1 MNTDAHSLEFHLA
14 DEEATSELGARL
26 ARALDS
32 VKSEILEKGLN
43 IKLVGDLGAGKTYL
57 MRSALRALGFEGRV
71 KSPTFS
77 LLETYKVD
85 GFTVNHFDFYRFEDP
100 VEFEEAG
107 FRENYGPGRVV
118 ASEWTSKAEPFVPQP
133 DLTITLKNLEG
144 AGGALLLSF
153 VPWSTA
159 YGAQVV
165 DVRVW
170 PAEEYTRITIEHDA
184 PMKFK
189 YFVLRNSDPVRLA
202 VDIDGLLLTDK
213 LKQIIQKVKP
223 NDPYISRIRVGQNRP
238 NVVRISIDFKTD
250 VDPQVF
256 SLKPAGQYRYRLVF
270 DIYPATQKDPLMA
283 IIQKEESEPDA
294 IKSLLAQVAEG
305 QKRMEENRADSG
317 EVDQLGQILAG
328 IADGSLA
335 PMRPD
340 EEPKGSS
347 KPAQKKPAQKKPET
361 QLAQTKPS
369 KTKPARS
376 PRVRTLVIMIDP
388 GHGGEDPG
396 AIGRRHRTREKDVV
410 LAVARILRQELN
422 EIEGVKALL
431 TRDGD
436 YFVPLQRR
444 VQKARAAK
452 ADFFVSIHADAW
464 VKPTARGSSL
474 YVLNTR
480 GQVSTANRWLARKQ
494 NDADLIGGVNLSNKD
509 KQIARI
515 LMDMS
520 MTSQVSDSMVYG
532 ARILNELSR
541 INQLHRG
548 KVEQANFAVLK
559 APDIPSVL
567 VETAFLSHPEE
578 EKKLRTRA
586 FQRKLACAIGNGILK
601 GFGHKSRLG

>member
-1 MNTDAHSLEFHLA
+1 MAMKRRNLL
-14 DEEATSELGARL
+14 LG
-26 ARALDS
+26 S
-32 VKSEILEKGLN
+32 
-43 IKLVGDLGAGKTYL
+43 
-57 MRSALRALGFEGRV
+57 
-71 KSPTFS
+71 
-77 LLETYKVD
+77 
-85 GFTVNHFDFYRFEDP
+85 
-100 VEFEEAG
+100 
-107 FRENYGPGRVV
+107 
-118 ASEWTSKAEPFVPQP
+118 
-133 DLTITLKNLEG
+133 
-144 AGGALLLSF
+144 GGTLLLSLF
-153 VPWSTA
+153 PWEIA
-159 YGAQVV
+159 YGAGIV
-165 DVRVW
+165 DVRIW
-170 PAEEYTRITIEHDA
+170 PADEYTRITIEHDGKL
-184 PMKFK
+184 KFRS
-189 YFVLRNSDPVRLA
+189 FVVRENPPIRMV
-202 VDIDGLLLTDK
+202 VDIEGLALSDHLKK
-213 LKQIIQKVKP
+213 LVQEVSP
-223 NDPYISRIRVGQNRP
+223 NDPNIRNIRLGQYQP
-238 NVVRISIDFKTD
+238 NVVRMVVELKED
-250 VDPQVF
+250 VKPQIFELPPVA
-256 SLKPAGQYRYRLVF
+256 SYKERLVV
-270 DIYPATQKDPLMA
+270 DLYPKNPTRSIAASDDPLAVA
-283 IIQKEESEPDA
+283 INQQNA
-294 IKSLLAQVAEG
+294 ARNG
-305 QKRMEENRADSG
+305 QGNS
-317 EVDQLGQILAG
+317 
-328 IADGSLA
+328 
-335 PMRPD
+335 
-340 EEPKGSS
+340 
-347 KPAQKKPAQKKPET
+347 
-361 QLAQTKPS
+361 
-369 KTKPARS
+369 S
-376 PRVRTLVIMIDP
+376 PRSKSGKEKLLVMIDP

-586 FQRKLACAIGNGILK
+586 FQRKLAYAIGNGILK

>member
-1 MNTDAHSLEFHLA
+1 
-14 DEEATSELGARL
+14 
-26 ARALDS
+26 
-32 VKSEILEKGLN
+32 
-43 IKLVGDLGAGKTYL
+43 
-57 MRSALRALGFEGRV
+57 
-71 KSPTFS
+71 
-77 LLETYKVD
+77 
-85 GFTVNHFDFYRFEDP
+85 
-100 VEFEEAG
+100 
-107 FRENYGPGRVV
+107 
-118 ASEWTSKAEPFVPQP
+118 
-133 DLTITLKNLEG
+133 
-144 AGGALLLSF
+144 
-153 VPWSTA
+153 
-159 YGAQVV
+159 
-165 DVRVW
+165 
-170 PAEEYTRITIEHDA
+170 
-184 PMKFK
+184 
-189 YFVLRNSDPVRLA
+189 
-202 VDIDGLLLTDK
+202 
-213 LKQIIQKVKP
+213 
-223 NDPYISRIRVGQNRP
+223 
-238 NVVRISIDFKTD
+238 
-250 VDPQVF
+250 
-256 SLKPAGQYRYRLVF
+256 
-270 DIYPATQKDPLMA
+270 
-283 IIQKEESEPDA
+283 
-294 IKSLLAQVAEG
+294 
-305 QKRMEENRADSG
+305 
-317 EVDQLGQILAG
+317 
-328 IADGSLA
+328 
-335 PMRPD
+335 
-340 EEPKGSS
+340 
-347 KPAQKKPAQKKPET
+347 
-361 QLAQTKPS
+361 
-369 KTKPARS
+369 
-376 PRVRTLVIMIDP
+376 MIDP

-586 FQRKLACAIGNGILK
+586 FQRKLAYAIGNGILK